1 MLGNR
6 LQKLRKSKH
15 MTQTDL
21 ANIVNVSKAS
31 ISAYEND
38 TRSPD
43 IETLLLLADTLDV
56 NSDYLLGRTDNPDL
70 VDKKEFNPL
79 EEINELIKKY
89 GMEKSGFF
97 DVDSWKKISKDDIKE
112 LENYFRY
119 VVSKAKENEED
130 N

>member
-1 MLGNR
+1 
-6 LQKLRKSKH
+6 